1 MMTGEAEALP
11 RWRSADAT
19 PARAALIST
28 LEANGY
34 VFLPRYAGD
43 GDPTSVAAVLGEPIA
58 PWGGTVVQRLVPR
71 EVSTPNT
78 YSGLF
83 GLGRFPFHTDL
94 AHWRLPPRYLVLRCV
109 KGYVDVPTLLLD
121 GRSIIDAV
129 TLDILRRSVVR
140 PRRPRSGEMRLLR
153 LWECG
158 TGGGD
163 LLRWD
168 EVFLRPASRVGAFAF
183 GRVREELES
192 ATPME
197 VAMVDAG
204 DTLVIDNWRMLHS
217 RPPVAPGRED
227 RCLDR
232 VYLGRLH

>member
-1 MMTGEAEALP
+1 MMTGEAKALTG
-11 RWRSADAT
+11 WGSADAR
-19 PARAALIST
+19 PARPALIST
-28 LEANGY
+28 LEADGY
-34 VFLPRYAGD
+34 AFLPGYAGD
-43 GDPTSVAAVLGEPIA
+43 DDATSVAAAFGEPIA
-58 PWGGTVVQRLVPR
+58 PWGTIVQRLVPR
-71 EVSTPNT
+71 EASTPNT

-94 AHWRLPPRYLVLRCV
+94 AHWRFPPRYLVLRCV

-129 TLDILRRSVVR
+129 TLDVLRRSVVR

-153 LWECG
+153 LWQSG
-158 TGGGD
+158 IGGGD

-168 EVFLRPASRVGAFAF
+168 EVFLKPASRIGAFAF
-183 GRVREELES
+183 GRIREELES
-192 ATPME
+192 AMPME

-217 RPPVAPGRED
+217 RPPVAAGRED

>member
-1 MMTGEAEALP
+1 MMSGEAEALAG
-11 RWRSADAT
+11 WGSADAA
-19 PARAALIST
+19 PGRAALTST
-28 LEANGY
+28 LEADGY
-34 VFLPRYAGD
+34 AFLPRYAGD
-43 GDPTSVAAVLGEPIA
+43 DDATSVAAAIGEPIGH
-58 PWGGTVVQRLVPR
+58 WGGTVVQRLVPR

-109 KGYVDVPTLLLD
+109 RGYADIPTLLLD
-121 GRSIIDAV
+121 GRSLVDAV
-129 TLDILRRSVVR
+129 SLDILRRSVVR

-153 LWECG
+153 LWQSG
-158 TGGGD
+158 NGGED

-168 EVFLRPASRVGAFAF
+168 EVFLKPASRIGAFAF
-183 GRVREELES
+183 GRIREELQTV
-192 ATPME
+192 APME

-217 RPPVAPGRED
+217 RPPVTPGRED

>member
-1 MMTGEAEALP
+1 MLAG
-11 RWRSADAT
+11 SGGSGAT
-19 PARAALIST
+19 PVIVGLGSL
-28 LEANGY
+28 LEADGY
-34 VFLPRYAGD
+34 AFLPRHAGHD
-43 GDPTSVAAVLGEPIA
+43 DAASVAAALGEPIA
-58 PWGGTVVQRLVPR
+58 PWDAAIVQRLVPR

-94 AHWRLPPRYLVLRCV
+94 AHWRLPPRYLMLRCV
-109 KGYVDVPTLLLD
+109 KGYADVPTLLLD
-121 GRSIIDAV
+121 GRAVVDAV

-140 PRRPRSGEMRLLR
+140 LRRPRSGEMRLLR
-153 LWECG
+153 LWQAG
-158 TGGGD
+158 TGNGD

-168 EVFLRPASRVGAFAF
+168 EVFLRPASRIGEFAF
-183 GRVREELES
+183 GRVREELGS

>member
-1 MMTGEAEALP
+1 MTGEAEA
-11 RWRSADAT
+11 
-19 PARAALIST
+19 PARRRGYDAAPAREALLSM
-28 LEANGY
+28 LEVDGY
-34 VFLPRYAGD
+34 VFLPRHAKED
-43 GDPTSVAAVLGEPIA
+43 DATSVAAALGEPIA

-71 EVSTPNT
+71 QISTPNT

-94 AHWRLPPRYLVLRCV
+94 AHWRLPPRYLMLRCV

-121 GRSIIDAV
+121 GRSIVDAV

-153 LWECG
+153 LWQSG
-158 TGGGD
+158 IGGGD

-168 EVFLRPASRVGAFAF
+168 EVFLKPASRIGAFAF
-183 GRVREELES
+183 GKVGEELES
-192 ATPME
+192 AIPME

-217 RPPVAPGRED
+217 RPPVAAGCED

>member
-1 MMTGEAEALP
+1 MMTGDAEALA

-19 PARAALIST
+19 PARAALISM
-28 LEANGY
+28 LEADGY
-34 VFLPRYAGD
+34 AFLPRYAGD
-43 GDPTSVAAVLGEPIA
+43 DDVTSVAAALGEPIA

-71 EVSTPNT
+71 EISTPNT

-121 GRSIIDAV
+121 GRSIVDAV

-153 LWECG
+153 LWQSG
-158 TGGGD
+158 ADGGD

-168 EVFLRPASRVGAFAF
+168 EVFLRPASRIGAFAF
-183 GRVREELES
+183 GRVREELGS
-192 ATPME
+192 ATPKQ

-217 RPPVAPGRED
+217 RPPVAAGRED